1 MGGTG
6 IYFDLEAC
14 KLIIN
19 QIEKGVCTIKE
30 GNREAVIFPCKI
42 PFPNKH
48 NLLKVFITNNSI
60 LNEDILNRKNE
71 NILIN
76 LNGETKSINL
86 SNRRKYLSK
95 EYNTTIIE
103 LKDDDGIQEY
113 LEIDDKINEKFINY
127 YYLGKPIY
135 MIKKELGILTTTYSI
150 IEDIK
155 HNKNQEYN
163 FIFMRNK
170 KEEPLEGPIFTNNC
184 KLLGLGN
191 HESKFYKENKPPMC
205 VSTFLNYPIK
215 EFIQKFYDVKINN
228 NL

>member
-1 MGGTG
+1 M
-6 IYFDLEAC
+6 
-14 KLIIN
+14 
-19 QIEKGVCTIKE
+19 EKGVYTIKE

-42 PFPNKH
+42 PFPNKD
-48 NLLKVFITNNSI
+48 NLLKVFIKNNSI

-86 SNRRKYLSK
+86 SNRRKYSSK

-113 LEIDDKINEKFINY
+113 LEIDDKIYDDPY
-127 YYLGKPIY
+127 YFREVIY

-150 IEDIK
+150 IKEIK
-155 HNKNQEYN
+155 QNKNQEYN
-163 FIFMRNK
+163 FIFMCNK
-170 KEEPLEGPIFTNNC
+170 KKEPLEGPIFTYNC
-184 KLLGLGN
+184 KLIGLRN
-191 HESKFYKENKPPMC
+191 HYKEFYKENEPPMC
-205 VSTFLNYPIK
+205 VGTFLNYPIK

-228 NL
+228 YL